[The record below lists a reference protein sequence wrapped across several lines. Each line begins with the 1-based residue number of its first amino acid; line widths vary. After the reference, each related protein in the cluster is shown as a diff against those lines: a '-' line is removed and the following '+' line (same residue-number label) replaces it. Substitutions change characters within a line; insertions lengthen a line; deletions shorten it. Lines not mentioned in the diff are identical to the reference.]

1 MTMRRRR
8 KRSGCSQFREES
20 SNSSFRKVQCHG
32 SPQASETHL
41 RNAIRRGQMAPFPTT
56 AILRASRPRARSN
69 SKLKQWT
76 LLELLSAGILATP
89 FPAMLFTLPCP
100 LKPPL
105 VNKGP
110 AELPVNQTH
119 MNLSP
124 SPVTSQVSQASH
136 CPYSQG
142 RAQSVARV
150 KVVNLPSSPSP
161 PLLPFILNLL
171 CPMD

>member
-1 MTMRRRR
+1 MMRRRM

-20 SNSSFRKVQCHG
+20 SNSSFRKVDTCSSFEQCHG

-41 RNAIRRGQMAPFPTT
+41 RNAIRRGQMAPLPTT
-56 AILRASRPRARSN
+56 AILRASRPRARRN

-105 VNKGP
+105 VANKGS

-119 MNLSP
+119 TNLSP
-124 SPVTSQVSQASH
+124 SPVTSQESQASH
-136 CPYSQG
+136 CPYSRG
-142 RAQSVARV
+142 RV
-150 KVVNLPSSPSP
+150 
-161 PLLPFILNLL
+161 
-171 CPMD
+171 